1 MRVLTALDNSPAAG
15 PVAEFAAALA
25 RVLAAEVDLVHV
37 RRDGVETARSA
48 AEEAGHA
55 LRIERGDP
63 GATLRDEAGASDVA
77 AVVLG
82 RSAQHHDGPV
92 GAVAIELLTTEPKPV
107 AVVPAD
113 TANPGRLERILVP
126 LEGTRSTSL
135 APRRTIDLARDAGLE
150 IVLVHVFDAASLPS
164 FTDQPQHESAAWASE
179 FLARYSPC
187 PPEDVRLEC
196 RVGDPARH
204 VVAVAR
210 EVDADV
216 IALGWSQ
223 ELAAGRARVIRAAL
237 EQAVLPV
244 LLIPVIDVREG
255 AGAGEEWPGSTVVPG
270 ASVHAGKAS

>member
-1 MRVLTALDNSPAAG
+1 MRVLTALDNSPGAG
-15 PVAEFAAALA
+15 PVAEFAGALA
-25 RVLAAEVDLVHV
+25 RVLDAEVDVVHV
-37 RRDGVETARSA
+37 RSDGVETARSA
-48 AEEAGHA
+48 AEEAGHP

-63 GATLRDEAGASDVA
+63 GTTLREEAGASDVA

-82 RSAQHHDGPV
+82 RSAEHHDGPV
-92 GAVAIELLTTEPKPV
+92 GAVALELLTTEPKPV
-107 AVVPAD
+107 AVVPSE

-135 APRRTIDLARDAGLE
+135 APRRTIELARDAGLE
-150 IVLVHVFDAASLPS
+150 IVLVHVFDVGSLPS
-164 FTDQPQHESAAWASE
+164 FTDQPQHEPAAWAGE

-196 RVGDPARH
+196 RVGDPARQ

-210 EVDADV
+210 EIDADV

-223 ELAAGRARVIRAAL
+223 ELAAGRARIIRAAL

-244 LLIPVIDVREG
+244 FLIPVFDIRED
-255 AGAGEEWPGSTVVPG
+255 AEAGEQWPSSFVAPG
-270 ASVHAGKAS
+270 ASVHARKAF